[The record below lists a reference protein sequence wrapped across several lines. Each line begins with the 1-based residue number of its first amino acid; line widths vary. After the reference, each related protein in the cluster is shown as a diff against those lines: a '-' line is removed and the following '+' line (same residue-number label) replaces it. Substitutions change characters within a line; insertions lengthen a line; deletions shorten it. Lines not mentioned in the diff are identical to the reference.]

1 MIKSKEVEEVKAKVI
16 EKIDL
21 SDHTA
26 KLLYQLAKKFYQDD
40 PDREKAFQEW
50 KKQQTTVKPDKRT

>member
-1 MIKSKEVEEVKAKVI
+1 MKAKVI

-26 KLLYQLAKKFYQDD
+26 RLLYQLANKFYQDD